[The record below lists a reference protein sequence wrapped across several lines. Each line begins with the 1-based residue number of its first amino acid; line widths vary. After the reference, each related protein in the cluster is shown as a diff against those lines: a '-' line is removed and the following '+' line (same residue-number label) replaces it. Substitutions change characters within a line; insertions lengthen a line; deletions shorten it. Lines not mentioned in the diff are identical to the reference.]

1 MPAKYPGR
9 AKTRRSGS
17 VNKAAA
23 LYVLIASCIA
33 AVTAELGT
41 PFGIP
46 LYNYEHNMLP
56 YNTKA
61 FVTYV
66 GPANV
71 EGP

>member
-1 MPAKYPGR
+1 MPVKYLGR
-9 AKTRRSGS
+9 AKTRWAGS

-23 LYVLIASCIA
+23 LSILIASCIT

-66 GPANV
+66 GPADV
-71 EGP
+71 TAP